1 MVATA
6 AFVIIF
12 LAIGVAVVLI
22 AMSGG
27 PAGVRE
33 NLLHRQS
40 RGASRTSSASIAAV
54 IAVFGLALPAVV
66 MVANAEDGAKDA
78 PGGATL
84 TAGEENGRKVFAEL
98 CSTCHALAASNAVGR
113 VGPDLDQLRPPK
125 ELTLNAIEQG
135 RAQGRGQMPAGLV
148 DGEDAEDVA
157 EYIAKVAGRN

>member
-12 LAIGVAVVLI
+12 VAVGVAVVLV

-33 NLLHRQS
+33 NLLHRQT
-40 RGASRTSSASIAAV
+40 RGASRTSGVLIAGL
-54 IAVFGLALPAVV
+54 IAVFGLALPAVI
-66 MVANAEDGAKDA
+66 MVANADNGAKNA
-78 PGGATL
+78 PGGVSL
-84 TAGEENGRKVFAEL
+84 TAREENGRKVFAEL

-113 VGPDLDQLRPPK
+113 VGPDLDELRPPK
-125 ELTLNAIEQG
+125 ALTLNAIELG
-135 RAQGRGQMPAGLV
+135 RAQGNGQMPAGLV

-157 EYIAKVAGRN
+157 SYIAKVAGRN